1 MKTLVP
7 LMLLLSA
14 SLSLSAQLSLDTLV
28 ILSQRA
34 MTLKEALE
42 ALEAQSGYTFS
53 YSNRLPLETGV
64 TFSQTTGPLR
74 YFLDHISQALR
85 VRYRVLNG
93 KILFVRQ
100 RATTG
105 PLLEKVTLSG
115 YLTDA
120 ATGEKLIGATV
131 YVQEREVGTVSNNY
145 GYYALPVPPGT
156 YTLLFSFVGYQ
167 SQRRPVLV
175 EESQTLNVALATEEV
190 QLEEVVVS
198 AAGTMPSVQGAAL
211 GTTQVAIQ
219 TFRKMPSLLGEVDVI
234 RSLQLL
240 PGVTTAGEGVSG
252 LNVRG
257 GSTDQNL
264 ILLDEAPLFN
274 AAHLGGIFSVFN
286 PDAVQQVTLYKGDIP
301 ARYGGR
307 LSSVLDVRQKEGNTQ
322 RLGFRGGLGLIGSR
336 LLLEGPIVKDK
347 GSFMLAGRRS
357 YTDLLLGALGGG
369 DFALY
374 FYDLNTK
381 INYQV
386 NDRNRLYL
394 SGYFGRDVF
403 RLEED
408 WGFGWGNRTGTL
420 RWNHLFNDQLFSNV
434 TAIYS
439 DYTYRLDYADL
450 GPDAEIEDLVWT
462 SGITHY
468 HLQADMTYF
477 LSSGST
483 VDFGASAILYRF
495 NPGDVSIQ
503 ATTGPE
509 DISQPMA
516 AEQAVEAAVYV
527 NQEKKLSDRVTLH
540 FGLRYGA
547 FLNVGEREVFIYEND
562 DPSPGNPMV
571 DTLSYRAGEIV
582 QSYDGLEP
590 RLSFNYSWSRQ
601 SALKASYHRLFQY
614 IQQVS
619 NTTITT
625 PLDIWTPANRYTRPA
640 RVDQVAL
647 GYSHHFRQN
656 TVAFSTEVY
665 YKRFQD
671 LMDLRNGADLLLN
684 ETLET
689 QLLRGPGRAY
699 GLEVMLSKEQ
709 GRWTGWLSYTLSR
722 AEQQLDGVNND
733 AYYPTPYDKPHDV
746 SLVLNYQFT
755 PKWNVSTNFAYT
767 TGRPFTLPSG
777 RFSYEGG
784 VVPDYTRRNGGRMPN
799 YHRLDVS
806 FNYEPPVKPERR
818 WRNTWTLGVYN
829 LYARRNPYA
838 VSFREK
844 AGSPGQTEAVQ
855 LSFFGLIPSVT
866 YNFIF

>member
-1 MKTLVP
+1 MKTPALF
-7 LMLLLSA
+7 MLLLNF
-14 SLSLSAQLSLDTLV
+14 SLPSFAQSSLDTV
-28 ILSQRA
+28 VSLSQPA
-34 MTLKEALE
+34 MTLKEALDT
-42 ALEAQSGYTFS
+42 LDAQSDHTFS
-53 YSNRLPLETGV
+53 YSNRLPLETTI

-74 YFLDHISQALR
+74 YFLDHISQTLSI
-85 VRYRVLNG
+85 RYRALNG

-100 RATTG
+100 RETSQ
-105 PLLEKVTLSG
+105 LSNKVTLSG

-131 YVQEREVGTVSNNY
+131 YVQEQEIGTVTNNY

-167 SQRRPVLV
+167 SESLPVLI
-175 EESQTLNVALATEEV
+175 EEGKTMNVALTTTEV

-198 AAGTMPSVQGAAL
+198 AAGNVSGVQQTAISTA
-211 GTTQVAIQ
+211 QVDIQ
-219 TFRKMPSLLGEVDVI
+219 TFRKMPSLLGEVDVM
-234 RSLQLL
+234 RSVQLL

-257 GSTDQNL
+257 GSIDQNL
-264 ILLDEAPLFN
+264 ILLDEAPIFN
-274 AAHLGGIFSVFN
+274 SAHLAGIFSVFN
-286 PDAVQQVTLYKGDIP
+286 PDAVQQVKLYKGAIP

-322 RLGFRGGLGLIGSR
+322 RFGGRGGIGLIGSR
-336 LLLEGPIVKDK
+336 LLVEGPIVKDK

-357 YTDLLLGALGGG
+357 YTDLLLRALGGG

-381 INYQV
+381 INYSL
-386 NDRNRLYL
+386 NERNHLYL

-403 RLEED
+403 RLTED
-408 WGFGWGNRTGTL
+408 MGFAWGNRTSTL
-420 RWNHLFNDQLFSNV
+420 RWNHLFNDQLFSNF

-439 DYTYRLDYADL
+439 DYTYRLDYADI
-450 GPDAEIEDLVWT
+450 GPDVEIEDLTWT

-468 HLQADMTYF
+468 HLQSDMTYF

-495 NPGDVSIQ
+495 NPGDVNIR
-503 ATTGPE
+503 AVTTGPE
-509 DISQPMA
+509 DISQQVA
-516 AEQAVEAAVYV
+516 AEQALEAAVYV
-527 NQEKKLSDRVTLH
+527 NQEKKLGDRVTLQY
-540 FGLRYGA
+540 GLRYGT
-547 FLNVGEREVFIYEND
+547 FLNVGAREVFTYEND
-562 DPSPGNPMV
+562 DPSPGNAV
-571 DTLSYRAGEIV
+571 LDTLSYQVGEIIR
-582 QSYDGLEP
+582 SYDGLEP
-590 RLSFNYSWSRQ
+590 RLSLNYTLSNQ
-601 SALKASYHRLFQY
+601 VALKASYNRLFQY

-619 NTTITT
+619 STTITT

-640 RVDQVAL
+640 RVDQVAV
-647 GYSHHFRQN
+647 GYFHHFRQN
-656 TVAFSTEVY
+656 TIAFSTEVY

-671 LMDLRNGADLLLN
+671 LMDFRSGADLLLN

-689 QLLRGPGRAY
+689 QLLHGQGRAY
-699 GLEVMLSKEQ
+699 GLEMMLRKEQ

-722 AEQQLDGVNND
+722 TERQVDGINND
-733 AYYPTPYDKPHDV
+733 SYYPTNYDKPHDV
-746 SLVLNYQFT
+746 SLVLNYQLT
-755 PKWNVSTNFAYT
+755 PKWNVSTNFAYM

-777 RFSYEGG
+777 RFSYEGM
-784 VVPDYTRRNGGRMPN
+784 VVPDYTQRNGARMSN
-799 YHRLDVS
+799 YHRLDLS
-806 FNYEPPVKPERR
+806 FNYEPPIRTERR

-838 VSFREK
+838 ISFRE
-844 AGSPGQTEAVQ
+844 ANSSGQTEAVQ
-855 LSFFGLIPSVT
+855 LSFFGLIPSLT